1 MRNIFILVILCLF
14 SIKANANNYSSTKTN
29 ISKDLDSQNIL
40 TNNSATFEKIIVT
53 APKASLSNDNLEIA
67 KEKINKISGGV
78 AIVDAKELQNKFSY
92 NVKDMLD
99 YVPGVLAQPKA
110 GQESRLSIR
119 GSGLS
124 RTYHLR
130 GINLYQDGIPINLAD
145 GSADFQDVDPLAFD
159 HIEVFKGA
167 NGLHLGSA
175 SLGGAIN
182 FISPTGY
189 NSDALSARIEAGS
202 FGSARANLSSGK
214 VVDKFDYFTSLSHF
228 HSDGY
233 RNQNSQSDSKL
244 FSNFGYRFSNNL
256 ENRTYFTVV
265 NSNLELPGALTRS
278 QMNNN
283 PKLANNANI
292 SAQQER
298 NFNLFRLANKTSWH
312 RNNFAI
318 NAGIYTN
325 IKDLDHPIFQVI
337 QQQTSH
343 YGAFGDANFK
353 NNLLGFENEFLLG
366 LNLSTASTDSK
377 RFVNLNGSAGN
388 VTVNGIEKANNAI
401 FYFQNNF
408 LFNKKFTLTAGSQFI
423 FSNRDYRDFYLSDG
437 NQSGKR
443 NYHGIS
449 PKIGGLY
456 QPHKNLQFFSN
467 ISSAYEPPTFTEV
480 RQTNSAG
487 LANISAQKSYSF
499 ELGTRRVN
507 DSLLNWDLTFYRSY
521 LRDELILF
529 TVAPSVTQAINA
541 KRSIHQGIEFGF
553 GSQILSKILS
563 QDLQNSGNKI
573 KFRTAY
579 TLNDFRF
586 VNDKTYGNNRIP
598 GAPLHYIRSE
608 IKYENPN
615 GFFIAPNVEISP
627 QGFFIDSANSVE
639 SPNYWLLGINAGVEV
654 NKNLMLFLDMRNIL
668 NRVYSPTT
676 DVLSTASNSNPAVYY
691 PGNARSFYSG
701 LKYKW

>member
-1 MRNIFILVILCLF
+1 MKLMKKLFLFIGLCFFSREVIAIENL
-14 SIKANANNYSSTKTN
+14 KN
-29 ISKDLDSQNIL
+29 KDFKPTDSF
-40 TNNSATFEKIIVT
+40 FEKITVT
-53 APKASLSNDNLEIA
+53 ASKSSLSSDNLEIA

-78 AIVDAKELQNKFSY
+78 GIVESKELQSKFSY

-110 GQESRLSIR
+110 GQEARLSIR

-189 NSDALSARIEAGS
+189 NSDAASARVEGGS
-202 FGSARANLSSGK
+202 FGSSRANLSTGK
-214 VVDKFDYFTSLSHF
+214 VIDKFDYFTSVSHF

-233 RNQNSQSDSKL
+233 RNQNSQADSKL
-244 FSNFGYRFSNNL
+244 FSNFGYRINNNI
-256 ENRTYFTVV
+256 ENRTYFTAV

-278 QMNNN
+278 QMNNDS
-283 PKLANNANI
+283 KQANQANI
-292 SAQQER
+292 SAKQER
-298 NFNLFRLANKTSWH
+298 NFNLFRLANKTSW
-312 RNNFAI
+312 RTENASL
-318 NAGIYTN
+318 NAGIFTN
-325 IKDLDHPIFQVI
+325 IKELDHPIFQVV
-337 QQQTSH
+337 QQQTKH
-343 YGAFGDANFK
+343 YGAFGDASFK
-353 NNLLGFENEFLLG
+353 NNLFELNNEILLG
-366 LNLSTASTDSK
+366 LNLSSATTDSK
-377 RFVNLNGSAGN
+377 RFANINGSSGSL
-388 VTVNGIEKANNAI
+388 TVNGDEKSTNAI
-401 FYFQNNF
+401 FYAQDN
-408 LFNKKFTLTAGSQFI
+408 LALNKKFTLTTGSQFI
-423 FSNRDYRDFYLSDG
+423 FSKRDYRDYFLSDG

-456 QPHKNLQFFSN
+456 QHNKNLQFFGNVSA
-467 ISSAYEPPTFTEV
+467 AYEPPTFSEV
-480 RQTNSAG
+480 RQTNSSG
-487 LANISAQKSYSF
+487 LANISAQKSYTF

-507 DSLLNWDLTFYRSY
+507 SFLNWDLAVYRSY

-541 KRSIHQGIEFGF
+541 KRTIHQGLELGF
-553 GSQILSKILS
+553 DSQFLSKIFS
-563 QDLQNSGNKI
+563 QNLQNSGHKI

-586 VNDKTYGNNRIP
+586 VDDKNYGNNRIP

-608 IKYENPN
+608 VKYENSR
-615 GFFIAPNVEISP
+615 GFFVSPNVEISP
-627 QGFFIDSANSVE
+627 QGFFIDSANSVK
-639 SPNYWLLGINAGVEV
+639 SPNYWLLGINSGVNL
-654 NKNLMLFLDMRNIL
+654 NKNLMFFLDARNLL
-668 NRVYSPTT
+668 NRVYSPTA
-676 DVLSTASNSNPAVYY
+676 DVLSTAPNSNPAVYY
-691 PGNARSFYSG
+691 PGNSRSFYAG
-701 LKYKW
+701 LKFKW

>member
-1 MRNIFILVILCLF
+1 MGKVFLLIILCLF
-14 SIKANANNYSSTKTN
+14 SSKVNAVQKLSFENINPSNLNVQNLNAKEKAF
-29 ISKDLDSQNIL
+29 D
-40 TNNSATFEKIIVT
+40 KITVT
-53 APKASLSNDNLEIA
+53 ASKSSLSGDNIEIA

-78 AIVDAKELQNKFSY
+78 AIVENQELQSKFSY

-99 YVPGVLAQPKA
+99 YVAGVLAQPKA

-189 NSDALSARIEAGS
+189 NSDAFSARVEGGS
-202 FGSARANLSSGK
+202 FGSARANISTAK
-214 VVDKFDYFTSLSHF
+214 VIDKFDYFTSLSHF

-244 FSNFGYRFSNNL
+244 FSNFGYRISNNL
-256 ENRTYFTVV
+256 ENRTYFTAV

-278 QMNNN
+278 NMNNDS
-283 PKLANNANI
+283 KQANKANI
-292 SAQQER
+292 SAKQER
-298 NFNLFRLANKTSWH
+298 NFNLFRLANKTSW
-312 RNNFAI
+312 RSENTSL
-318 NAGIYTN
+318 NAGIFTN
-325 IKDLDHPIFQVI
+325 IKELDHPIFQVVH
-337 QQQTSH
+337 QQTSH

-353 NNLLGFENEFLLG
+353 NNLFGFKNEFLLG
-366 LNLSTASTDSK
+366 LNLSAATTDSK
-377 RFVNLNGSAGN
+377 RFANVNGSAGN
-388 VTVNGIEKANNAI
+388 LTVNGDEKASNAI
-401 FYFQNNF
+401 FYVQDNLALNE
-408 LFNKKFTLTAGSQFI
+408 KFTLTTGSQFI
-423 FSNRDYRDFYLSDG
+423 FSKRDYRDYFLSDG

-449 PKIGGLY
+449 PKIGGIY
-456 QPHKNLQFFSN
+456 QQNKNLQFFGNVSA
-467 ISSAYEPPTFTEV
+467 AYEPPTFTEV
-480 RQTNSAG
+480 RQTNSSG

-507 DSLLNWDLTFYRSY
+507 SFINWDLAVYRSY

-541 KRSIHQGIEFGF
+541 KRTIHQGLELGF
-553 GSQILSKILS
+553 DSQFLSKILS
-563 QDLQNSGNKI
+563 QNLQNSGHKI

-586 VNDKTYGNNRIP
+586 VDDKTYGNNRIP

-608 IKYENPN
+608 IKYENSR
-615 GFFIAPNVEISP
+615 GFFISPNVEISP
-627 QGFFIDSANSVE
+627 QGFFIDSANTVKSR
-639 SPNYWLLGINAGVEV
+639 NYWLLGLNAGIEI
-654 NKNLMLFLDMRNIL
+654 NKNILFFLDARNLL

-676 DVLSTASNSNPAVYY
+676 DVLSTAPNSNPAVYY
-691 PGNARSFYSG
+691 PGNSRSFFTG
-701 LKYKW
+701 LKFKW